1 MAVQIQ
7 FRRGTASEWESVDP
21 ILAVAEMGIETD
33 TNLFKIGDGV
43 QTWTELDYGGLRGY
57 NGSNGFTGSIG
68 NMAVNN
74 VLYVSESGNDSY
86 SGNSLNLSKR
96 TIRAALAV
104 ATRGTTIFV
113 KSGDYT
119 ENNPMIVPDFVSVV
133 GDNLR
138 SVIVRPQNVDQDLF
152 YVNNGCYLAHMTFKD
167 HVYPAAAVAFNP
179 DGSAGVISTSPYVQN
194 CTSMTSNGTGMRVD
208 GSHALGT
215 KSMVVDAYT
224 QYNQGG
230 IGIHLLNLGYAQ
242 LVSVFT
248 ICCDKGFFCESG
260 GSCSITNSNSS
271 FGNYAL
277 YASGVSGVNYTG
289 KLNGATKGQTF
300 VIDNLNVKP
309 AIGDAVSFGD
319 GDYYTIASSTAFKTG
334 NTDIVYPVLT
344 GQSALFRNARQV
356 ILDEKT
362 RLQVQTINHV
372 LETFP
377 GFDFNQ
383 FKCSRDVGS
392 IIDAVCYDMVLHTNY
407 QTIKAATSYYRAAS
421 STVITVQLTE
431 TLSAINFLKVK
442 VLALLSQGDEPY
454 NRIYT
459 LFTVLLNILENGLNY
474 APSYYFD
481 PPVGASIDTVHAGQI
496 LQDNKEFIAEETV
509 AYINN
514 FSYNTTACYRDTG
527 FIVDSLALDLL
538 YGGSSQSTFAGL
550 QYWSQDN
557 YVGDIANE
565 ITTTTNALV
574 YAKGLAGTLALDAGG
589 LETSQTVVGSF
600 ELIIDIIN
608 GTVGEVTD
616 LIIPNGLPSTE
627 PAVLAAY
634 NAIVSNR
641 TSIQTDTIVW
651 INNNNPDF
659 IYDEGKCYRDIG
671 YILDS
676 IAFDLLHG
684 GNRQSIMSGTYYRSY
699 VNAGSAIVNEIPQT
713 TAAYKFIN
721 ELANKIITG
730 TTVTTYQSVV
740 SQAITT
746 NTAGTTEIGLINNL
760 ISTITN
766 IINNGPSVAP
776 TRSPIGLTAS
786 TSTTINNAFNLLVA
800 NKSFIQ
806 AETIAYINTSF
817 VGLVYSTATCKR
829 DVGYIIDAVTY
840 DMIYGGNSQTADAAD
855 AYYDN
860 AVFRISETEK
870 PATLAAYTFIKTIID
885 NCIVNDTSFNVQQNA
900 VMQSTTTTAAT
911 SVQAAIAQNLVDIVA
926 NIVENAYSST
936 ITIEESVPSIIN
948 DNTVITFHQYSLIT
962 SSGHSF
968 EWIGA
973 GVNINAALPYL
984 GGEPISTNQAV
995 EANGGKVYFTGTDQ
1009 RGDFRIGNDL
1019 TINRNLGTI
1028 SGRTFTKSLFAVMT
1042 PYILAIGS

>member
-1 MAVQIQ
+1 
-7 FRRGTASEWESVDP
+7 
-21 ILAVAEMGIETD
+21 
-33 TNLFKIGDGV
+33 
-43 QTWTELDYGGLRGY
+43 
-57 NGSNGFTGSIG
+57 
-68 NMAVNN
+68 
-74 VLYVSESGNDSY
+74 
-86 SGNSLNLSKR
+86 
-96 TIRAALAV
+96 
-104 ATRGTTIFV
+104 
-113 KSGDYT
+113 
-119 ENNPMIVPDFVSVV
+119 
-133 GDNLR
+133 
-138 SVIVRPQNVDQDLF
+138 
-152 YVNNGCYLAHMTFKD
+152 
-167 HVYPAAAVAFNP
+167 
-179 DGSAGVISTSPYVQN
+179 
-194 CTSMTSNGTGMRVD
+194 MR
-208 GSHALGT
+208 
-215 KSMVVDAYT
+215 
-224 QYNQGG
+224 
-230 IGIHLLNLGYAQ
+230 
-242 LVSVFT
+242 
-248 ICCDKGFFCESG
+248 
-260 GSCSITNSNSS
+260 
-271 FGNYAL
+271 
-277 YASGVSGVNYTG
+277 
-289 KLNGATKGQTF
+289 
-300 VIDNLNVKP
+300 
-309 AIGDAVSFGD
+309 
-319 GDYYTIASSTAFKTG
+319 
-334 NTDIVYPVLT
+334 
-344 GQSALFRNARQV
+344 
-356 ILDEKT
+356 
-362 RLQVQTINHV
+362 
-372 LETFP
+372 
-377 GFDFNQ
+377 
-383 FKCSRDVGS
+383 
-392 IIDAVCYDMVLHTNY
+392 
-407 QTIKAATSYYRAAS
+407 
-421 STVITVQLTE
+421 
-431 TLSAINFLKVK
+431 
-442 VLALLSQGDEPY
+442 
-454 NRIYT
+454 
-459 LFTVLLNILENGLNY
+459 
-474 APSYYFD
+474 
-481 PPVGASIDTVHAGQI
+481 
-496 LQDNKEFIAEETV
+496 
-509 AYINN
+509 
-514 FSYNTTACYRDTG
+514 
-527 FIVDSLALDLL
+527 
-538 YGGSSQSTFAGL
+538 
-550 QYWSQDN
+550 
-557 YVGDIANE
+557 
-565 ITTTTNALV
+565 
-574 YAKGLAGTLALDAGG
+574 
-589 LETSQTVVGSF
+589 
-600 ELIIDIIN
+600 
-608 GTVGEVTD
+608 
-616 LIIPNGLPSTE
+616 
-627 PAVLAAY
+627 
-634 NAIVSNR
+634 
-641 TSIQTDTIVW
+641 
-651 INNNNPDF
+651 INNNKPDF

-699 VNAGSAIVNEIPQT
+699 VNAGSAIANEIPQT

-730 TTVTTYQSVV
+730 TTVTTYQSVIG
-740 SQAITT
+740 QAITT

-776 TRSPIGLTAS
+776 TRAPIGLTAS